1 MAFCIQCNTCNSIL
15 SDNSVFHSSSKQHAF
30 IVMDAITNVN
40 IVTPSKQEKPK
51 AFISSNATW
60 SKIMCKNCT
69 VDPLGLVIHSLDV
82 SSSTTA
88 SSSSDSSSSLQTCI
102 ERYILFSTQIKCTNL
117 GYAQYD
123 HVSMHA
129 PTSLTN
135 SSVAYHEGRGNN
147 NHSSSSSTSP
157 SPSSSS
163 SAAAAAAIIPQNQT
177 KTLSNIS
184 NKEEIEMLKGD
195 IIKMKKVM
203 LIMSAQLTDVVATN
217 NAILDYSDESN
228 QLYLE
233 DESSSSSSSS
243 KKKRTLL
250 TPGNDGNSGGKKR
263 KR

>member
-1 MAFCIQCNTCNSIL
+1 
-15 SDNSVFHSSSKQHAF
+15 
-30 IVMDAITNVN
+30 MDAITNVN

-129 PTSLTN
+129 PTSQTN

>member
-1 MAFCIQCNTCNSIL
+1 
-15 SDNSVFHSSSKQHAF
+15 
-30 IVMDAITNVN
+30 MDAITNVN
-40 IVTPSKQEKPK
+40 IVQPSKQEKPK

-129 PTSLTN
+129 PTSQQSN
-135 SSVAYHEGRGNN
+135 SIVAYHEGRGNN
-147 NHSSSSSTSP
+147 NHSSSSSTS
-157 SPSSSS
+157 SSSSSSS

-233 DESSSSSSSS
+233 DESSSSSSS

>member
-1 MAFCIQCNTCNSIL
+1 
-15 SDNSVFHSSSKQHAF
+15 
-30 IVMDAITNVN
+30 
-40 IVTPSKQEKPK
+40 
-51 AFISSNATW
+51 
-60 SKIMCKNCT
+60 
-69 VDPLGLVIHSLDV
+69 
-82 SSSTTA
+82 
-88 SSSSDSSSSLQTCI
+88 
-102 ERYILFSTQIKCTNL
+102 
-117 GYAQYD
+117 
-123 HVSMHA
+123 MHA

-147 NHSSSSSTSP
+147 NHSSSSST

-233 DESSSSSSSS
+233 DESSSSSSS